1 MTLKEYNQAVD
12 LYADNLYR
20 FVLKNCKNEAE
31 AKDIVQDT
39 FLKCWQ
45 KKETVEATKIKAY
58 LFTTA
63 YHTLIDVTRKTKLQ
77 TDYASTNISFEH
89 EQNAYSDLQEV
100 LNIALEKLPTDQKTV
115 LLLRDYEGYSYQEIA
130 ELTHLTESQVKVYIF
145 RARTFLKTYIG
156 SIETVI

>member
-1 MTLKEYNQAVD
+1 MTLNEYNQAID

-20 FVLKNCKNEAE
+20 FVLKNCKQEDE
-31 AKDIVQDT
+31 AKDIVQET

-45 KKETVEATKIKAY
+45 KKESVDASKIKSY

-63 YHTLIDVTRKTKLQ
+63 YHTLIDLVRKTKLQ
-77 TDYASTNISFEH
+77 VEYSNENISFEYDK
-89 EQNAYSDLQEV
+89 NAYSDLQEV
-100 LNIALEKLPTDQKTV
+100 LNNALEKLPIDQKTV

-130 ELTHLTESQVKVYIF
+130 ELTSLSESQVKVYIF

>member
-20 FVLKNCKNEAE
+20 FVLKNCKYEEE

-45 KKETVEATKIKAY
+45 KKDTIEKLKIKAY

-63 YHTLIDVTRKTKLQ
+63 YHTLVDATRKKKLQ
-77 TDYASTNISFEH
+77 TAYATANISFENN
-89 EQNAYSDLQEV
+89 QNSYSDLQDV
-100 LNIALEKLPTDQKTV
+100 LDKGLERLPVIQKSV

-130 ELTHLTESQVKVYIF
+130 ELTSLSESQVKVYIF